1 MVGTYDVK
9 IGSETVGKMVVE
21 KQGLYYRFS
30 CRCSLSGKTV
40 HSVAAVCGGN
50 RVHLGICVPMGGQFG
65 LEKKLP
71 CKQFPGG
78 KVEFLLIPRGAHQG
92 RRFVPVYPEEPFAYM
107 AKLKEAFLEI
117 RDGQAGLS
125 IPE

>member
-1 MVGTYDVK
+1 MVGTYDVM
-9 IGSETVGKMVVE
+9 IGKEKAGTMVVE

-30 CRCSLSGKTV
+30 CRCKLSGKTV
-40 HSVAAVCGGN
+40 HSVAAVCGGE
-50 RVHLGICVPMGGQFG
+50 RIHLGICVPMEGQFG
-65 LEKKLP
+65 LKKKLP

-78 KVEFLLIPRGAHQG
+78 KTEFLLIPRGENQG

-107 AKLKEAFLEI
+107 AKLKDAFMEI
-117 RDGQAGLS
+117 RDGQVGVS

>member
-9 IGSETVGKMVVE
+9 IGQEKVGKIRVE

-30 CRCSLSGKTV
+30 CRCMLSGKTV
-40 HSVAAVCGGN
+40 HCVQALCGGT
-50 RVHLGICVPMGGQFG
+50 RVHLGVCVPMDGRFG

-78 KVEFLLIPRGAHQG
+78 KTEFLLIPRGENQG
-92 RRFVPVYPEEPFAYM
+92 RKFVPVYPEEPFSYM
-107 AKLKEAFLEI
+107 AKLKDAFLEI
-117 RDGQAGLS
+117 RDGQVGVS

>member
-1 MVGTYDVK
+1 MVGNYDVM
-9 IGSETVGKMVVE
+9 IGKEKAGTMVVE
-21 KQGLYYRFS
+21 KQGLYYRFY
-30 CRCSLSGKTV
+30 CRCKLSGKTV
-40 HSVAAVCGGN
+40 HAVAAVCGGE
-50 RVHLGICVPMGGQFG
+50 RIHLGICVPMEGQFG

-78 KVEFLLIPRGAHQG
+78 KTEFLLIPRGENQG

-107 AKLKEAFLEI
+107 AKLKDAFLEI
-117 RDGQAGLS
+117 RDGQVGLS

>member
-1 MVGTYDVK
+1 MVGTYNVM
-9 IGSETVGKMVVE
+9 IGDRKAGWMRVE

-30 CRCSLSGKTV
+30 CRCDLSGKTV
-40 HSVAAVCGGN
+40 HSVAAVIGGE
-50 RVHLGICVPMGGQFG
+50 RVHLGICIPMDGRFG

-71 CKQFPGG
+71 CKQFPSG
-78 KVEFLLIPRGAHQG
+78 KAEFLLIPRGENQG

-117 RDGQAGLS
+117 REGQVGVS

>member
-1 MVGTYDVK
+1 MVGTFDVK
-9 IGSETVGKMVVE
+9 IGNETVGKMNVE

-30 CRCSLSGKTV
+30 CRCRLSGKTV

-65 LEKKLP
+65 LDKKLP
-71 CKQFPGG
+71 CKQFPSG
-78 KVEFLLIPRGAHQG
+78 KMEFLLIPKRENQG

-117 RDGQAGLS
+117 RDGQVGVS

>member
-1 MVGTYDVK
+1 MVGTFDVK
-9 IGSETVGKMVVE
+9 IGNETVGRMAVE
-21 KQGLYYRFS
+21 RVGLYYRFS
-30 CRCSLSGKTV
+30 CRCDLSGNTV

-50 RVHLGICVPMGGQFG
+50 RVHLGICVPMDGQFG
-65 LEKKLP
+65 LDKKLP
-71 CKQFPGG
+71 CKQFPSG
-78 KVEFLLIPRGAHQG
+78 KMEFLLIPKGENQG

-117 RDGQAGLS
+117 RDGQVGVC